1 MKVMVVRSEDHTR
14 IQNYRNEHNIS
25 DKNPEQLV
33 PLETITIEVVSDR
46 PLAPL
51 VTSDRPL
58 ATPVTPKAFK
68 RRGGQP
74 EVTIAI
80 QGIKEG
86 YHPFKPFTP
95 LSPEENFK
103 DSLDADSSPPEPVNL
118 CVQTI
123 NKSVTPE
130 DSTSPLS
137 CATIDNNN
145 SMESIGDIS
154 LGTMKNLDQNPPWC
168 SLEQEEDGVG
178 LYCSP

>member
-58 ATPVTPKAFK
+58 ATPVTPKAIK

-74 EVTIAI
+74 EATLAAQRELEVDTDYESSKAGSRSNSGSTESTEADDSNRVVPVTSQLIDEERRRQRI
-80 QGIKEG
+80 GRN
-86 YHPFKPFTP
+86 
-95 LSPEENFK
+95 LS
-103 DSLDADSSPPEPVNL
+103 V
-118 CVQTI
+118 
-123 NKSVTPE
+123 
-130 DSTSPLS
+130 
-137 CATIDNNN
+137 
-145 SMESIGDIS
+145 G
-154 LGTMKNLDQNPPWC
+154 PWV
-168 SLEQEEDGVG
+168 DVDT
-178 LYCSP
+178 

>member
-86 YHPFKPFTP
+86 YHPFKPSTP
-95 LSPEENFK
+95 LSPEEN
-103 DSLDADSSPPEPVNL
+103 LEDSSDDEGPPPEPVNL
-118 CVQTI
+118 CILYVP
-123 NKSVTPE
+123 KVATPRE
-130 DSTSPLS
+130 QEGDTDYDSTEFDSREAGS
-137 CATIDNNN
+137 CSDSDSDT
-145 SMESIGDIS
+145 ESKEAEDFR
-154 LGTMKNLDQNPPWC
+154 LQGTLN
-168 SLEQEEDGVG
+168 
-178 LYCSP
+178 